1 MDYLPI
7 FLKLH
12 GQPCLVIGGGGIAS
26 RKVDLL
32 LRAGAHVTVV
42 APEANE
48 TIRVRAKADNGAETP
63 TGNDSSSR
71 AHLAWVARTYK
82 TSDIDGQRLV
92 FAATGIEAVNQ
103 RVFDD
108 CQAQAIAV
116 NVVDRTALC
125 SFIMPSIVDRSPVIA
140 AVSTGGNAPALA
152 RLLRARLETVLPSGL
167 GALAALAGRYRE
179 RVKSALNTVTERRRF
194 WETAFEGEP
203 AELVLAGRVNEAEV
217 FLDEILDKPDPSPTG
232 EVYLVGAG
240 PGDPDLLT
248 FKALRLMQRAD
259 VVLYDRLVSQSVLDL
274 VRRDA
279 ELIYVGKQR
288 GHHTMRQTHINEH
301 LVELAREGYRV
312 LRLKGGDPFI
322 FGRGGEE
329 IDSLAS
335 HNIPFQVVPGITAAS
350 GCSAYAGIPLT
361 HRDYAQSC
369 VFVAGHLKDGTV
381 DLNWQALAQPEQ
393 TVVFYMGLIGL
404 PVITRQLVAHGLS
417 PQTPAALIQQGTTP
431 EQRVLTATLETLP
444 ELVEREKPRPPTLL
458 IVGSVVE
465 LHARLGWFKK
475 GAEDYTYNLIQVRE
489 PSA

>member
-12 GQPCLVIGGGGIAS
+12 DQPCLVVGAGGIAS

-32 LRAGAHVTVV
+32 LRAGARVTVV
-42 APEANE
+42 APEANDSIKDRSE
-48 TIRVRAKADNGAETP
+48 GTDDGNG
-63 TGNDSSSR
+63 SR
-71 AHLAWVARTYK
+71 LQWVARTYA
-82 TSDIDGQRLV
+82 TPDIEGQRLV
-92 FAATGIEAVNQ
+92 FAATGDDAVNQ
-103 RVFDD
+103 QVFDD
-108 CQAQAIAV
+108 CQAQAIPV

-140 AVSTGGNAPALA
+140 AISTGGNAPALA

-179 RVKSALNTVTERRRF
+179 RVKSALTTVTERRRF

-203 AELVLAGRVNEAEV
+203 AELVLSGRVKEAET
-217 FLDEILDKPDPSPTG
+217 LLENILGKPDPTPTG

-259 VVLYDRLVSQSVLDL
+259 VVLYDRLVSQGVLDL

-288 GHHTMRQTHINEH
+288 GHHTMRQAHINER
-301 LVELAREGYRV
+301 LVELALEGHRV

-335 HNIPFQVVPGITAAS
+335 NNIPFQVVPGITAAS
-350 GCSAYAGIPLT
+350 GCSAYGGIPLT

-381 DLNWQALAQPEQ
+381 DLNWKMLAQPEQ

-404 PVITRQLVAHGLS
+404 PVITSQLIAHGLS

-431 EQRVLTATLETLP
+431 EQRVLTATLATLT

-458 IVGSVVE
+458 IVGRVVE
-465 LHARLGWFKK
+465 LHGRLGWFK
-475 GAEDYTYNLIQVRE
+475 GGGRDYTYNLIQARE
-489 PSA
+489 PSI

>member
-32 LRAGAHVTVV
+32 LRAGARVTVV
-42 APEANE
+42 APDADD
-48 TIRVRAKADNGAETP
+48 TIKSRGGDADNLNGP
-63 TGNDSSSR
+63 YL
-71 AHLAWVARTYK
+71 HWIARSYSTR
-82 TSDIDGQRLV
+82 DIEGQRLV
-92 FAATGIEAVNQ
+92 FAATGDAAVNQ
-103 RVFDD
+103 QVFDD
-108 CQAQAIAV
+108 CQAQAIPV
-116 NVVDRTALC
+116 NVVDQTALC
-125 SFIMPSIVDRSPVIA
+125 SFIMPSIVDRSPVMV

-179 RVKSALNTVTERRRF
+179 RVKAALTTVTERRRF

-203 AELVLAGRVNEAEV
+203 AELVLAGRVEEAETV
-217 FLDEILDKPDPSPTG
+217 LDGILGQPDLSPTG

-259 VVLYDRLVSQSVLDL
+259 VVLYDRLVSQGVLDL

-279 ELIYVGKQR
+279 ELIYVGKER
-288 GHHTMRQTHINEH
+288 GRHTMRQAHINER
-301 LVELAREGYRV
+301 LVELAREGHRV

-335 HNIPFQVVPGITAAS
+335 HKIPFQVVPGITAAS
-350 GCSAYAGIPLT
+350 GCSAYGGIPLT

-381 DLNWQALAQPEQ
+381 DLNWQVLAQPEQ

-404 PVITRQLVAHGLS
+404 PIITSQLIAHGLA
-417 PQTPAALIQQGTTP
+417 PQTPVALIQQGTMP
-431 EQRVLTATLETLP
+431 EQRVLTATLATLT

-458 IVGSVVE
+458 IVGRVVE
-465 LHARLGWFKK
+465 LHGRLGWFKG
-475 GAEDYTYNLIQVRE
+475 GAEDYTYNLIQVRKG
-489 PSA
+489 SS